1 MSRRR
6 KGDSGLTG
14 VLLIDKEPGWTSH
27 DVVARARR
35 LTGQRRIGHTGA
47 LDPMA
52 TGLLVLCLGR
62 ATRLVEY
69 MMPSEK
75 AYEGEIALG
84 QEMDTDDAE
93 GAPTRAGELPE
104 GAIDLDALARQFTG
118 EIMQTPPAY
127 SAVKVDGRRAYALA
141 REGETPELKPRPV
154 RVSTLRLERLAPDR
168 LRVNVSCGPGMYVRS
183 LARDIGRAIGCG
195 AHLARLRRTG
205 SGPFHVSR
213 AVPVE
218 ALGGFVEAGK
228 LDEVV
233 LPADEGVSESA
244 AAILATSH
252 AEQLRSGQ
260 MAWARGGF
268 LRPATLARLYGADGS
283 FVGVGQVDEPGRV
296 RALKVVAGGG

>member
-27 DVVARARR
+27 DVVARSRR

-69 MMPSEK
+69 MMPGEK

-84 QEMDTDDAE
+84 QETDTDDAE
-93 GAPTRAGELPE
+93 GQPTRAGVLPQ
-104 GAIDLDALARQFTG
+104 GPVDLDAIARRFTG

-127 SAVKVDGRRAYALA
+127 SAVKVEGRRAYALA
-141 REGETPELKPRPV
+141 REGEVPELHPRPV
-154 RVSTLRLERLAPDR
+154 RVSALRLERLAADR
-168 LRVNVSCGPGMYVRS
+168 ISVDVRCGPGMYVRS

-195 AHLARLRRTG
+195 AHLGSLRRTG
-205 SGPFHVSR
+205 SGPFHVR
-213 AVPVE
+213 EAVPVE
-218 ALGGFVEAGK
+218 ALGAFVQAGK

-233 LPADEGVSESA
+233 RPADEGVAESA
-244 AAILATSH
+244 AAILTAGH

-296 RALKVVAGGG
+296 RALKVVAGG

>member
-6 KGDSGLTG
+6 RGDSGLTG

-69 MMPSEK
+69 MMAGEK

-84 QEMDTDDAE
+84 RETETDDAE
-93 GAPTRAGELPE
+93 GRVVREREPPAGAL
-104 GAIDLDALARQFTG
+104 DLDAVAARFVG

-127 SAVKVDGRRAYALA
+127 SAVKVEGRRAYAVA
-141 REGETPELKPRPV
+141 REGERPDLKPRPV
-154 RVSTLRLERLAPDR
+154 RVSALRLERTARDR
-168 LRVNVSCGPGMYVRS
+168 LRVAVRCGPGMYVRG
-183 LARDIGRAIGCG
+183 LARDVGRAIGCG
-195 AHLARLRRTG
+195 AHLASLRRTG
-205 SGPFHVSR
+205 SGPFRVEQ

-218 ALGGFVEAGK
+218 ALAGG
-228 LDEVV
+228 LDAIVR
-233 LPADEGVSESA
+233 PADEGVAESA
-244 AAILATSH
+244 AAILHPDH
-252 AEQLRSGQ
+252 AAQLRHGQ
-260 MAWARGGF
+260 AVWARGGF
-268 LRPATLARLYGADGS
+268 LRPAALARLYGADGA
-283 FVGVGQVDEPGRV
+283 FVGVGRVDEPGRV
-296 RALKVVAGGG
+296 LALKVVAGG

>member
-27 DVVARARR
+27 DVVARSRR

-69 MMPSEK
+69 MMASEK

-84 QEMDTDDAE
+84 QETDTDDAE
-93 GAPTRAGELPE
+93 GEPTASGEVPAGDL
-104 GAIDLDALARQFTG
+104 DLDAIARRFTG

-127 SAVKVDGRRAYALA
+127 SAVKVEGRRAYALA
-141 REGETPELKPRPV
+141 REGETPELRPRPV
-154 RVSTLRLERLAPDR
+154 RVTSLSLERTAPDR
-168 LRVNVSCGPGMYVRS
+168 LRVDVHCGPGMYVRS
-183 LARDIGRAIGCG
+183 LARDIGRDIGCG
-195 AHLARLRRTG
+195 AHLASLRRTG
-205 SGPFHVSR
+205 SGPFAVR
-213 AVPVE
+213 DAVPVE
-218 ALGGFVEAGK
+218 ALGAFAGAGK

-233 LPADEGVSESA
+233 RPADEGVAESA
-244 AAILATSH
+244 AAILTASH

-260 MAWARGGF
+260 LAWTRGGF

-283 FVGVGQVDEPGRV
+283 FVGVGEVDEPGRV
-296 RALKVVAGGG
+296 RALKVVAGA

>member
-69 MMPSEK
+69 MMPGEK

-84 QEMDTDDAE
+84 QETDTDDAE
-93 GAPTRAGELPE
+93 GRPTRSAPVPGD
-104 GAIDLDALARQFTG
+104 AIDLDAIARRFTG
-118 EIMQTPPAY
+118 EIMQTPPAF
-127 SAVKVDGRRAYALA
+127 SAVKVEGRRAYALA
-141 REGETPELKPRPV
+141 RKGETPELQPRPV
-154 RVSTLRLERLAPDR
+154 NVTALRLERIAPDR
-168 LRVNVSCGPGMYVRS
+168 LRVDVRCGAGMYVRS
-183 LARDIGRAIGCG
+183 LARDIGRAVGCG
-195 AHLARLRRTG
+195 AHLASLRRTG
-205 SGPFHVSR
+205 SGPFNVR
-213 AVPVE
+213 DAVPVE
-218 ALGGFVEAGK
+218 ALGAFAGAGK

-233 LPADEGVSESA
+233 RPADEGVGGSA
-244 AAILATSH
+244 AAILTTSH
-252 AEQLRSGQ
+252 AEQIRNGQ
-260 MAWARGGF
+260 VAWTRGGF
-268 LRPATLARLYGADGS
+268 LQPATLARLYGADGS
-283 FVGVGQVDEPGRV
+283 FVGVGEVDVPGRV
-296 RALKVVAGGG
+296 RALKVVAG